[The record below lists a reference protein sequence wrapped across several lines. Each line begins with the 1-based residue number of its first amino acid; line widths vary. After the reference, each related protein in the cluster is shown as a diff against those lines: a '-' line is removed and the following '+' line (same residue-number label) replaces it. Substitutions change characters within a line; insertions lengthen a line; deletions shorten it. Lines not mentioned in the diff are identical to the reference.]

1 MSFVLCPLQLLLLL
15 PKKLLACYVS
25 LSLRMLILLSLSWCR
40 CCCCSCRLHLLRSVS
55 RRLSCFARRH
65 DGSHYRGWDA
75 LPFRRQFEVVEYDL
89 YRSSLLC
96 SFSCQKA
103 VSAYSVNML
112 PSAGMSV
119 VSSCALVPRSSFCPR
134 PRALL
139 SLAGRLLCDCLSFAA
154 VALSLLLLLLKKN
167 RLLSSSCLELSLPS
181 SSRAEPVVALLL
193 LQKTVSSLFAGAAC
207 FC

>member
-15 PKKLLACYVS
+15 PKKLLACHVS

-65 DGSHYRGWDA
+65 DSSHYRGWDA
-75 LPFRRQFEVVEYDL
+75 LPFCRQFEVVEYDL

-103 VSAYSVNML
+103 VSAYSVSML
-112 PSAGMSV
+112 PVCRSECRLV
-119 VSSCALVPRSSFCPR
+119 VCPCAPLFLLPSPSRFVVPCRVSFV
-134 PRALL
+134 
-139 SLAGRLLCDCLSFAA
+139 CLS
-154 VALSLLLLLLKKN
+154 VLRCRCLK
-167 RLLSSSCLELSLPS
+167 LAPS
-181 SSRAEPVVALLL
+181 PA
-193 LQKTVSSLFAGAAC
+193 
-207 FC
+207 

>member
-139 SLAGRLLCDCLSFAA
+139 SLAGCLFVCLS
-154 VALSLLLLLLKKN
+154 VLRCRCLK
-167 RLLSSSCLELSLPS
+167 LAPS
-181 SSRAEPVVALLL
+181 PA
-193 LQKTVSSLFAGAAC
+193 
-207 FC
+207 